1 MLQVAFFS
9 FVLYNIFLRLCH
21 WKSSKSSVKQSKRE
35 LTNDTSHFRS
45 ELKIWYNSW
54 TKKRSTRKRICQVA
68 SMTLCNL
75 LTNTFFSIHRL
86 LLIGAVSPTGSAK
99 HGDKSLIALGFNTI
113 RLIRFNTIWVFH
125 FVNFKYFNK
134 DFNSIYW
141 SRKSCVRKAGFKNC
155 LS

>member
-75 LTNTFFSIHRL
+75 LTNTFFSIQKL

-99 HGDKSLIALGFNTI
+99 HGDKSLIALGLKKWNQLPSNVKSLISITKLKEYI
-113 RLIRFNTIWVFH
+113 RPWFGPCCKCNICRI
-125 FVNFKYFNK
+125 
-134 DFNSIYW
+134 
-141 SRKSCVRKAGFKNC
+141 
-155 LS
+155 